1 MDDTVGR
8 ETARRTIDDIVD
20 DYQRAR
26 RDGDHRGMRRH
37 QREETCVVLLTTL
50 GFLAADMAS
59 FVHGMSLKGGMLMR
73 GELGSPRTSADID
86 FSTGH
91 QRRPDADAIGAD
103 LRRAGRAFDLRL
115 DESPETTSGGF
126 VIDFTFASR
135 CDGGRAKLEV
145 SVREDLV
152 LPIRNATLLSVGLA
166 IPPFS
171 TPAID
176 LTEGLAEKLRALCQ
190 RSQPRDLYDTW
201 FYLIRSGR
209 HFDPRTLRTTVD
221 RKLALTRYGRW
232 RSGLWRTH
240 LGDIAATWE
249 ATLGDW
255 LTPDEMPTFSDVV
268 EEVGREL
275 VRLRLA

>member
-152 LPIRNATLLSVGLA
+152 CQSGTRRSCPSVS
-166 IPPFS
+166 PSPRSRHPRS
-171 TPAID
+171 T
-176 LTEGLAEKLRALCQ
+176 
-190 RSQPRDLYDTW
+190 SPRDWPKSSERCAND
-201 FYLIRSGR
+201 RSLA
-209 HFDPRTLRTTVD
+209 TSTTPGS
-221 RKLALTRYGRW
+221 T
-232 RSGLWRTH
+232 
-240 LGDIAATWE
+240 
-249 ATLGDW
+249 
-255 LTPDEMPTFSDVV
+255 
-268 EEVGREL
+268 
-275 VRLRLA
+275 